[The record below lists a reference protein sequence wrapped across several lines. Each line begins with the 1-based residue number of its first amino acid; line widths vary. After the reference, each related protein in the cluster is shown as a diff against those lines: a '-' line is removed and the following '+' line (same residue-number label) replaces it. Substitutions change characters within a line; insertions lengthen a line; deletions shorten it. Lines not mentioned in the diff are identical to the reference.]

1 LTGTG
6 QLTAKEGGKRM
17 DKDVIISVKGAQ
29 NDGGGSGETL
39 ELITEG
45 KYYKEGD
52 AYCVTYNESEV
63 TGMEGTT
70 TTLRIDGETV
80 TLIRVGSVNSQFV
93 FRKGL
98 RHICHYDTEY
108 GAFTIGVYTK
118 RVNVDVDDHGG
129 EIQVD
134 YELEIGNN
142 KSGTNDFYMFIREAG
157 SSNDKYGGEC
167 KA

>member
-1 LTGTG
+1 V
-6 QLTAKEGGKRM
+6 

-29 NDGGGSGETL
+29 NEEGQSGDIL
-39 ELITEG
+39 ELVTEG
-45 KYYKEGD
+45 RYYKEGN

-70 TTLRIDGETV
+70 TTLKVDGETV
-80 TLIRVGSVNSQFV
+80 TLIRIGSVNSQFV
-93 FRKGL
+93 FQKGQK
-98 RHICHYDTEY
+98 HICHYDTEY
-108 GAFTIGVYTK
+108 GAFTIGVYAR
-118 RVNVDVDDHGG
+118 RVNVDVNDQGG

-157 SSNDKYGGEC
+157 SSNDKYGGKC